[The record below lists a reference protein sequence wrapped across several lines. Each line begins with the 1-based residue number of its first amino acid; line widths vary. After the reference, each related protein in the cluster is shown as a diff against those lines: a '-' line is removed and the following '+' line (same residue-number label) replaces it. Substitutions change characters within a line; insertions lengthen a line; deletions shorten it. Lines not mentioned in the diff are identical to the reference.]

1 MLNLF
6 TRATVQARLLIGFG
20 AVVMMMIVITVVGIN
35 SVNAIDQSMTVITDI
50 NSVKQRYAINFRGSV
65 HDRAIAIRDVV
76 LIPESHELQSTLKD
90 ISRLE
95 TFYNE
100 SRVPLDQLMIEGS
113 TPNEEN
119 ILDTIKRIERKT
131 MPLVKQVISKVQQG
145 DKQQAEQI
153 LLTSVRPAFVEWL
166 AAINQFID
174 HQELENQ
181 QATKMVRET
190 AASFEGLMLVLTG
203 IAFLI
208 SGFIVYRIAKGLRVS
223 LDGEPRA
230 VASLLSKVAAGDLTQ
245 KIAAHHEGSVLFSLK
260 KTQDQLSSTVAN
272 IANASKDITSQID
285 IVSTGSF
292 DVLALVQQQRE
303 YTAHATTNL
312 NDMRD
317 KTYAVSD
324 LLVQTEQ
331 NSAQTLDSCTS
342 GSQSVNATAQEIEK
356 VLITVSSA
364 LDKLQK
370 LEQRTKDISGIISVI
385 SGISDQTNLLAL
397 NAAIEA
403 ARAGESGRGFA
414 VVADEVRTLAQ
425 STGSATAEIEAM
437 LTEITKETAD
447 SVVAMESTMPK
458 IEKGLALGVDSA
470 ELLKGIENQANDS
483 LQNVRQVVEA
493 SKEQIIAIDEL
504 YEGMKSVADMA
515 DSSTSSLEKN
525 NDVAHTLDALA
536 NNLKE
541 QIAYFKVSKVNTTG

>member
-1 MLNLF
+1 MLSFF
-6 TRATVQARLLIGFG
+6 TRATVQTRLLIGFG
-20 AVVMMMIVITVVGIN
+20 AVIMMMIVITIVGIN
-35 SVNAIDQSMTVITDI
+35 SVNAIDKSMTVIADI

-76 LIPESHELQSTLKD
+76 LLQENSELQRTLKD

-95 TFYNE
+95 VFYNE
-100 SRVPLDQLMIEGS
+100 SRVPLDQLMVEGS
-113 TPNEEN
+113 SSSEEN
-119 ILDTIKRIERKT
+119 ILTLIKRIESKT
-131 MPLVKQVISKVQQG
+131 MPLVKQVINKMQQG
-145 DKQQAEQI
+145 DKQQAEQ
-153 LLTSVRPAFVEWL
+153 LLLNSVRPAFVEWL

-174 HQELENQ
+174 YQEVENQ

-190 AASFEGLMLVLTG
+190 AASFEGVMLALTG

-223 LDGEPRA
+223 LDGEPSE
-230 VASLLSKVAAGDLTQ
+230 VASLLSKVAEGDLTQ
-245 KIAAHHEGSVLFSLK
+245 SIEVRYENSVLFSLK
-260 KTQDQLSSTVAN
+260 KTQNQLSSTVTN
-272 IANASKDITSQID
+272 IADASKEINGQID
-285 IVSTGSF
+285 IVSAGSA

-303 YTAHATTNL
+303 YTALATDNL

-317 KTYAVSD
+317 KTYTVSE
-324 LLVQTEQ
+324 LLVQTEE
-331 NSAQTLDSCTS
+331 NSSQTLSSCTS
-342 GSQSVNATAQEIEK
+342 GSQSVNATAEEIEK
-356 VLITVSSA
+356 VLTTVSSA
-364 LDKLQK
+364 LEKLQK

-425 STGSATAEIEAM
+425 STGSATSEIEAM
-437 LTEITKETAD
+437 LTEITKETAG
-447 SVVAMESTMPK
+447 SVVAMESTLPK

-470 ELLKGIENQANDS
+470 ELLKEIENQANNS
-483 LQNVRQVVEA
+483 LLNVRQVVEA
-493 SKEQIIAIDEL
+493 SKEQIVAIDEL

-515 DSSTSSLEKN
+515 DSSTNSLEKN
-525 NDVAHTLDALA
+525 NNVALTLDALA

-541 QIAYFKVSKVNTTG
+541 QIGYFKVSVTS

>member
-1 MLNLF
+1 MLSFF
-6 TRATVQARLLIGFG
+6 TRATVQTRLLIGFG
-20 AVVMMMIVITVVGIN
+20 AVIMMMIVITIVGIN
-35 SVNAIDQSMTVITDI
+35 SVNSIDKSMTVITDI

-76 LIPESHELQSTLKD
+76 LLQENSELQRTLKD

-95 TFYNE
+95 VFYNE
-100 SRVPLDQLMIEGS
+100 SRVPLYQLMIEGS
-113 TPNEEN
+113 SSSEEN
-119 ILDTIKRIERKT
+119 ILTLIKRIESKT
-131 MPLVKQVISKVQQG
+131 MPLVKQVINKMQQG
-145 DKQQAEQI
+145 DKQQAEQ
-153 LLTSVRPAFVEWL
+153 LLLNSVRPAFVEWL

-174 HQELENQ
+174 YQEVENQ

-190 AASFEGLMLVLTG
+190 AASFEGVMLALTG

-223 LDGEPRA
+223 LDGEPSE
-230 VASLLSKVAAGDLTQ
+230 VASLLSKVAEGDLTQ
-245 KIAAHHEGSVLFSLK
+245 SIEVRYENSVLFSLK
-260 KTQDQLSSTVAN
+260 KTQNQLSSTVTN
-272 IANASKDITSQID
+272 IADASKEINGQID
-285 IVSTGSF
+285 IVSAGSA

-303 YTAHATTNL
+303 YTALATDNL

-317 KTYAVSD
+317 KTYTVSE
-324 LLVQTEQ
+324 LLVQTEE
-331 NSAQTLDSCTS
+331 NSSQTLSSCTS
-342 GSQSVNATAQEIEK
+342 GSQSVNATAEEIEK
-356 VLITVSSA
+356 VLTTVSSA
-364 LDKLQK
+364 LEKLQK

-425 STGSATAEIEAM
+425 STGSATSEIEAM
-437 LTEITKETAD
+437 LTEITKETAG
-447 SVVAMESTMPK
+447 SVVAMESTLPK

-470 ELLKGIENQANDS
+470 ELLKEIENQANNS
-483 LQNVRQVVEA
+483 LLNVRQVVEA
-493 SKEQIIAIDEL
+493 SKEQIVAIDEL

-515 DSSTSSLEKN
+515 DSSTNSLEKN
-525 NDVAHTLDALA
+525 NNVALTLDALA

-541 QIAYFKVSKVNTTG
+541 QIGYFKVSVTS

>member
-6 TRATVQARLLIGFG
+6 TRATVQTRLLIGFG
-20 AVVMMMIVITVVGIN
+20 AVLIMMLVLTIVGIN
-35 SVNAIDQSMTVITDI
+35 SVKAIDKSMTVITDI

-76 LIPESHELQSTLKD
+76 LVRENFELQSALKD

-100 SRVPLDQLMIEGS
+100 SRVPLDQLMIKGS
-113 TPNEEN
+113 TPHEED
-119 ILDTIKRIERKT
+119 ILALIKGVESKT
-131 MPLVKQVISKVQQG
+131 MPLVKQVINQVQQG
-145 DKQQAEQI
+145 NKQQAEQL
-153 LLTSVRPAFVEWL
+153 LLTKVRPAFVEWL

-174 HQELENQ
+174 YQEVENQ

-190 AASFEGLMLVLTG
+190 AASFEGVMLALTG

-223 LDGEPRA
+223 LDGEPSE
-230 VASLLSKVAAGDLTQ
+230 VANLLSKVAEGDLTQ
-245 KIAAHHEGSVLFSLK
+245 NIEVRYENSVLFSLK
-260 KTQDQLSSTVAN
+260 KTQKQLSSTVAN
-272 IANASKDITSQID
+272 IAGASKEINGQID
-285 IVSTGSF
+285 IVSSGSA
-292 DVLALVQQQRE
+292 DVLDLVQQQRE
-303 YTAHATTNL
+303 YTALATDNL

-317 KTYAVSD
+317 KTYTVSE

-331 NSAQTLDSCTS
+331 NSSQTLSSCTS
-342 GSQSVNATAQEIEK
+342 GSQSVNATAAEIEK
-356 VLITVSSA
+356 VLTTVSSA
-364 LDKLQK
+364 LEKLQK

-447 SVVAMESTMPK
+447 SVVAMESTLPK

-470 ELLKGIENQANDS
+470 ELLKEIENQANDS
-483 LQNVRQVVEA
+483 LLNVRQVVGA
-493 SKEQIIAIDEL
+493 SKEQIVAIDEL

-515 DSSTSSLEKN
+515 DSSTTSLEKN
-525 NDVAHTLDALA
+525 NDVAVSLEQLA
-536 NNLKE
+536 ANLKE
-541 QIAYFKVSKVNTTG
+541 QIAYFKVSTVS

>member
-1 MLNLF
+1 MLSFF
-6 TRATVQARLLIGFG
+6 TRATVQTRLLIGFG
-20 AVVMMMIVITVVGIN
+20 AVIMMMIVITIVGIN
-35 SVNAIDQSMTVITDI
+35 SVNAIDKSMTVITDI

-76 LIPESHELQSTLKD
+76 LLQENSELQRTLKD

-95 TFYNE
+95 VFYNE
-100 SRVPLDQLMIEGS
+100 SRVPLDQLMVEGS
-113 TPNEEN
+113 SSSEEN
-119 ILDTIKRIERKT
+119 ILTLIKRIESKT
-131 MPLVKQVISKVQQG
+131 MPLVKQVINKMQQD
-145 DKQQAEQI
+145 DKQQAEQ
-153 LLTSVRPAFVEWL
+153 LLLNSVRPAFVEWL

-174 HQELENQ
+174 YQEVENQ

-190 AASFEGLMLVLTG
+190 AASFEGVMLALTG

-208 SGFIVYRIAKGLRVS
+208 SGFIVYRIAKGLRIS
-223 LDGEPRA
+223 LDGEPSE
-230 VASLLSKVAAGDLTQ
+230 VASLLSKVAEGDLTQ
-245 KIAAHHEGSVLFSLK
+245 SIEVRYENSVLFSLK
-260 KTQDQLSSTVAN
+260 KTQNQLSSTVTN
-272 IANASKDITSQID
+272 IADASKEINGQID
-285 IVSTGSF
+285 IVSTGSA

-303 YTAHATTNL
+303 YTALATDNL

-317 KTYAVSD
+317 KTYTVSE
-324 LLVQTEQ
+324 LLVQTEE
-331 NSAQTLDSCTS
+331 NSSQTLSSCTS
-342 GSQSVNATAQEIEK
+342 GSQSVNATAEEIEK
-356 VLITVSSA
+356 VLTTVSSA
-364 LDKLQK
+364 LEKLQK

-425 STGSATAEIEAM
+425 STGSATSEIEAM
-437 LTEITKETAD
+437 LTEITKETAG
-447 SVVAMESTMPK
+447 SVVAMESTLPK

-470 ELLKGIENQANDS
+470 ELLKEIENQANNS
-483 LQNVRQVVEA
+483 LLNVRQVVEA
-493 SKEQIIAIDEL
+493 SKEQIVAIDEL

-515 DSSTSSLEKN
+515 DSSTNSLEKN
-525 NDVAHTLDALA
+525 NNVALTLDALA

-541 QIAYFKVSKVNTTG
+541 QIGYFKVSVTS

>member
-1 MLNLF
+1 MFNLF
-6 TRATVQARLLIGFG
+6 TRATVQTRLLIGFG
-20 AVVMMMIVITVVGIN
+20 AVILMMVVITIVGIN
-35 SVNAIDQSMTVITDI
+35 SVNAIDKSMTMITDM
-50 NSVKQRYAINFRGSV
+50 NSVKQRHAINFRGSV

-76 LIPESHELQSTLKD
+76 LVRESHELQSTLKD
-90 ISRLE
+90 ITRLE
-95 TFYNE
+95 AFYNE
-100 SRVPLDQLMIEGS
+100 SRVPLDQLMMKGS
-113 TPNEEN
+113 TSSENN
-119 ILDTIKRIERKT
+119 ILEIIKRIERKT
-131 MPLVKQVISKVQQG
+131 MPLVERVVTEVQQG
-145 DKQQAEQI
+145 NKQQAEQ
-153 LLTSVRPAFVEWL
+153 LLLASVRPAFVEWL

-174 HQELENQ
+174 YQEIENQ
-181 QATKMVRET
+181 KATKMVRET
-190 AASFEGLMLVLTG
+190 AASFEGVMLALTA

-223 LDGEPRA
+223 LDGEPSE
-230 VASLLSKVAAGDLTQ
+230 VARLLSQVAEGDLTQ
-245 KIAAHHEGSVLFSLK
+245 SIEVRYENSVLFSLK
-260 KTQDQLSSTVAN
+260 KTQSQLSSTVAN
-272 IANASKDITSQID
+272 IAGASKEINSQID
-285 IVSTGSF
+285 IVSTGSA

-303 YTAHATTNL
+303 YTVLATENL

-317 KTYAVSD
+317 KTYTVSE

-331 NSAQTLDSCTS
+331 NSSQTLDSCTA
-342 GSQSVNATAQEIEK
+342 GSESVNATAEEIEK
-356 VLITVSSA
+356 VLTTVSSA

-425 STGSATAEIEAM
+425 STGSATSEIEAM

-447 SVVAMESTMPK
+447 SVVAMESTLPK

-470 ELLKGIENQANDS
+470 ELLKAIENQANDS
-483 LQNVRQVVEA
+483 LLNVRQVVDA
-493 SKEQIIAIDEL
+493 SKEQIVAIDGL

-515 DSSTSSLEKN
+515 DSSTRSLERN
-525 NDVAHTLDALA
+525 NDVALTLGTLA
-536 NNLKE
+536 NNLKQ
-541 QIAYFKVSKVNTTG
+541 QIAYFKVNSVS

>member
-1 MLNLF
+1 MLSFF
-6 TRATVQARLLIGFG
+6 TRATVQTRLVIGFG
-20 AVVMMMIVITVVGIN
+20 AVIMMMIVITIVGIN
-35 SVNAIDQSMTVITDI
+35 SVNAIDKSMTVITDI

-76 LIPESHELQSTLKD
+76 LLKENSELQRTLKD

-95 TFYNE
+95 VFYNE
-100 SRVPLDQLMIEGS
+100 SRVPLDQLMIDGS
-113 TPNEEN
+113 SSSEEN
-119 ILDTIKRIERKT
+119 ILNLIKRIESKT
-131 MPLVKQVISKVQQG
+131 MPLVKQVINKMQQG
-145 DKQQAEQI
+145 DKQQAEK
-153 LLTSVRPAFVEWL
+153 LLLNSVRPAFVEWL

-174 HQELENQ
+174 YQEVENQ

-190 AASFEGLMLVLTG
+190 AASFEGVMLALTG

-208 SGFIVYRIAKGLRVS
+208 SGFIVYRIAKGLRIS
-223 LDGEPRA
+223 LDGEPSE
-230 VASLLSKVAAGDLTQ
+230 VASLLSKVAEGDLTQ
-245 KIAAHHEGSVLFSLK
+245 NIEVRYENSVLFSLK
-260 KTQDQLSSTVAN
+260 KTQNQLSSTVTN
-272 IANASKDITSQID
+272 IADASKEINGQID
-285 IVSTGSF
+285 IVSTGSA

-303 YTAHATTNL
+303 YTALATDNL

-317 KTYAVSD
+317 KTYTVSE
-324 LLVQTEQ
+324 LLVQTEE
-331 NSAQTLDSCTS
+331 NSSQTLSSCTS
-342 GSQSVNATAQEIEK
+342 GSQSVNATAEEIEK
-356 VLITVSSA
+356 VLTTVSSA
-364 LDKLQK
+364 LEKLQK

-437 LTEITKETAD
+437 LTEITKETAG
-447 SVVAMESTMPK
+447 SVVAMESTLPK

-470 ELLKGIENQANDS
+470 ELLKEIENQANDS
-483 LQNVRQVVEA
+483 LLNVRQVVEA
-493 SKEQIIAIDEL
+493 SKEQIVAIDEL

-525 NDVAHTLDALA
+525 NNVALTLDALA
-536 NNLKE
+536 NNLKK
-541 QIAYFKVSKVNTTG
+541 QIAYFKVSVAS

>member
-1 MLNLF
+1 MLSFF
-6 TRATVQARLLIGFG
+6 TRATVQTRLLIGFG
-20 AVVMMMIVITVVGIN
+20 AVIMMMVVITIVGIN
-35 SVNAIDQSMTVITDI
+35 SVNAIDKSMTVITDI

-76 LIPESHELQSTLKD
+76 LLQENSELQRTLKD

-95 TFYNE
+95 VFYNE
-100 SRVPLDQLMIEGS
+100 SRVPLDQLMVEGS
-113 TPNEEN
+113 SSSEEN
-119 ILDTIKRIERKT
+119 ILTLIKRIESKT
-131 MPLVKQVISKVQQG
+131 MPLVKQVINKMQQG
-145 DKQQAEQI
+145 DKQQAEQ
-153 LLTSVRPAFVEWL
+153 LLLNSVRPAFVEWL

-174 HQELENQ
+174 YQEVENQ

-190 AASFEGLMLVLTG
+190 AASFEGVMLALTG

-223 LDGEPRA
+223 LDGEPSE
-230 VASLLSKVAAGDLTQ
+230 VASLLSKVAEGDLTQ
-245 KIAAHHEGSVLFSLK
+245 SIEVRYENSVLFSLK
-260 KTQDQLSSTVAN
+260 KTQNQLSSTVTN
-272 IANASKDITSQID
+272 IADASKEINGQID
-285 IVSTGSF
+285 IVSAGSA

-303 YTAHATTNL
+303 YTALATDNL

-317 KTYAVSD
+317 KTYTVSE
-324 LLVQTEQ
+324 LLVQTEE
-331 NSAQTLDSCTS
+331 NSSQTLSSCTS
-342 GSQSVNATAQEIEK
+342 GSQSVNATAEEIEK
-356 VLITVSSA
+356 VLTTVSSA
-364 LDKLQK
+364 LEKLQK

-425 STGSATAEIEAM
+425 STGSATSEIEAM
-437 LTEITKETAD
+437 LTEITKETAG
-447 SVVAMESTMPK
+447 SVVAMESTLPK

-470 ELLKGIENQANDS
+470 ELLKEIENQANNS
-483 LQNVRQVVEA
+483 LLNVRQVVEA
-493 SKEQIIAIDEL
+493 SKEQIVAIDEL

-515 DSSTSSLEKN
+515 DSSTNSLEKN
-525 NDVAHTLDALA
+525 NNVALTLDALA

-541 QIAYFKVSKVNTTG
+541 QIGYFKVSVTS

>member
-6 TRATVQARLLIGFG
+6 TRATVQTRLLIGFG
-20 AVVMMMIVITVVGIN
+20 AVLIMMLVLTIVGIN
-35 SVNAIDQSMTVITDI
+35 SVKAIDRSMTVITDI

-76 LIPESHELQSTLKD
+76 LVHENLELQSALKD

-100 SRVPLDQLMIEGS
+100 SRVPLDQLMIKGS
-113 TPNEEN
+113 TPHEEE
-119 ILDTIKRIERKT
+119 ILALIKGVESKT
-131 MPLVKQVISKVQQG
+131 MPLVKLVINQVQQG
-145 DKQQAEQI
+145 NKQQAKQV
-153 LLTSVRPAFVEWL
+153 LLTEVRPAFVEWL

-174 HQELENQ
+174 YQEVENQ

-190 AASFEGLMLVLTG
+190 AASFEGVMLALTG

-208 SGFIVYRIAKGLRVS
+208 SGFIVYRIAKGLRIS
-223 LDGEPRA
+223 LDGEPSE
-230 VASLLSKVAAGDLTQ
+230 VANLLSKVAEGDLTQ
-245 KIAAHHEGSVLFSLK
+245 NIDVRYENSVLFSLK
-260 KTQDQLSSTVAN
+260 KTQKKLSSTVAN
-272 IANASKDITSQID
+272 IAGASKEINGQID
-285 IVSTGSF
+285 IVSSGSA
-292 DVLALVQQQRE
+292 DVLDLVQQQRE
-303 YTAHATTNL
+303 YTALANDNL

-317 KTYAVSD
+317 KTYTVSE

-331 NSAQTLDSCTS
+331 NSSQTLSSCTS
-342 GSQSVNATAQEIEK
+342 GSQSVNATAVEIEK
-356 VLITVSSA
+356 VLTTVSSA
-364 LDKLQK
+364 LEKLQK

-447 SVVAMESTMPK
+447 SVVAMESTLPK

-470 ELLKGIENQANDS
+470 ELLKEIENQANDS
-483 LQNVRQVVEA
+483 LLNVRQVVDA
-493 SKEQIIAIDEL
+493 SKEQIVAIDEL

-515 DSSTSSLEKN
+515 DSSTASLEKN
-525 NDVAHTLDALA
+525 NDVAISLEQLA
-536 NNLKE
+536 ANLKE
-541 QIAYFKVSKVNTTG
+541 QIAYFKVNTAS

>member
-1 MLNLF
+1 MFNLY
-6 TRATVQARLLIGFG
+6 TRATVQTRLLIGFG
-20 AVVMMMIVITVVGIN
+20 AVILMMIVITVVGIN
-35 SVNAIDQSMTVITDI
+35 SVNAIDKAMTVITDM
-50 NSVKQRYAINFRGSV
+50 NSVKQRHAINFRGSV

-76 LIPESHELQSTLKD
+76 LVQENHELQSTLKN
-90 ISRLE
+90 ITRLDA
-95 TFYNE
+95 FYNE
-100 SRVPLDQLMIEGS
+100 SRVPLDQLMMKGS
-113 TPNEEN
+113 TSNENN
-119 ILDTIKRIERKT
+119 IIGLIKRIETKT
-131 MPLVKQVISKVQQG
+131 MPLVKRVISDVQQG
-145 DKQQAEQI
+145 NKQQAEQL

-174 HQELENQ
+174 YQEVENQ
-181 QATKMVRET
+181 KATKMVRET
-190 AASFEGLMLVLTG
+190 AASFEGVMLALTA
-203 IAFLI
+203 IAFFI

-223 LDGEPRA
+223 LDGEPRE
-230 VASLLSKVAAGDLTQ
+230 VANLLSKVAEGDLTQ
-245 KIAAHHEGSVLFSLK
+245 NIEVRYENSVLFSLK
-260 KTQDQLSSTVAN
+260 KTQNQLSSTVAN
-272 IANASKDITSQID
+272 IAGSSKEINGQID
-285 IVSTGSF
+285 IVSTGSS

-303 YTAHATTNL
+303 YTALATTNL

-317 KTYAVSD
+317 KTYTVSE

-331 NSAQTLDSCTS
+331 NSSQTLDSCTA
-342 GSQSVNATAQEIEK
+342 GSESVNATAEEIEK
-356 VLITVSSA
+356 VLSTVSSA

-370 LEQRTKDISGIISVI
+370 LEQRTKDIGGIISVI

-425 STGSATAEIEAM
+425 STGSATSEIEAM

-447 SVVAMESTMPK
+447 SVVAMESTLPK

-470 ELLKGIENQANDS
+470 ELLKAIENQANDS
-483 LQNVRQVVEA
+483 LLNVRQVVDA
-493 SKEQIIAIDEL
+493 SKEQIVAIDEL

-525 NDVAHTLDALA
+525 NDVALTLGTLA
-536 NNLKE
+536 NNLKQ
-541 QIAYFKVSKVNTTG
+541 QIAYFKVSSVS

>member
-6 TRATVQARLLIGFG
+6 TRATVQTRLLIGFG
-20 AVVMMMIVITVVGIN
+20 AVIIMMVVITIVGIN
-35 SVNAIDQSMTVITDI
+35 SVNAIDKSMTVITDV

-76 LIPESHELQSTLKD
+76 LVQQPSELQQTLKD
-90 ISRLE
+90 IARLE
-95 TFYNE
+95 AFYNE
-100 SRVPLDQLMIEGS
+100 SRIPLEQLMSQGS

-119 ILDTIKRIERKT
+119 ILSLIKGVENKT
-131 MPLVKQVISKVQQG
+131 MPLVKQVIREVQQG
-145 DKQQAEQI
+145 NKQRAEQ
-153 LLTSVRPAFVEWL
+153 LLLASVRPAFVEWL

-174 HQELENQ
+174 YQEVENQ

-190 AASFEGLMLVLTG
+190 AASFEGVMLALTG

-208 SGFIVYRIAKGLRVS
+208 SGVIVYRIAKGLRIS
-223 LDGEPRA
+223 LDGEPSE
-230 VASLLSKVAAGDLTQ
+230 VASLLSKVAEGDLTQ
-245 KIAAHHEGSVLFSLK
+245 NIDVRYENSVLFSLK
-260 KTQDQLSSTVAN
+260 KTQKQLSSTVAN
-272 IANASKDITSQID
+272 IAGASKEINGQID
-285 IVSTGSF
+285 IVSTGSA

-303 YTAHATTNL
+303 YTALATANL
-312 NDMRD
+312 NDMRE
-317 KTYAVSD
+317 KTYTVSE

-331 NSAQTLDSCTS
+331 NSSQTLSSCTS
-342 GSQSVNATAQEIEK
+342 GSQSVNATAAEIEK
-356 VLITVSSA
+356 VLNTVSSA
-364 LDKLQK
+364 LEKLQM

-425 STGSATAEIEAM
+425 STGSATSEIEAM

-447 SVVAMESTMPK
+447 SVVAMESTLPK

-470 ELLKGIENQANDS
+470 ELLKAIENQANDS
-483 LQNVRQVVEA
+483 LLNVRQVVDA
-493 SKEQIIAIDEL
+493 SKEQILAIDEL

-525 NDVAHTLDALA
+525 NDVANNLDALA

-541 QIAYFKVSKVNTTG
+541 QIAYFKVNAVSS

>member
-1 MLNLF
+1 MLSFF
-6 TRATVQARLLIGFG
+6 TRATVQTRLLIGFG
-20 AVVMMMIVITVVGIN
+20 AVIMMMIVITIVGIN
-35 SVNAIDQSMTVITDI
+35 SVNAIDKSMTVITDI

-76 LIPESHELQSTLKD
+76 LLQENSELQRTLKD

-95 TFYNE
+95 VFYNE
-100 SRVPLDQLMIEGS
+100 SRVPLDQLMVEGS
-113 TPNEEN
+113 SSSEEN
-119 ILDTIKRIERKT
+119 ILNLIKRIESKT
-131 MPLVKQVISKVQQG
+131 MPLVKQVINKMQQG
-145 DKQQAEQI
+145 DKQQAEQ
-153 LLTSVRPAFVEWL
+153 LLLNSVRPAFVEWL

-174 HQELENQ
+174 YQEVENQ

-190 AASFEGLMLVLTG
+190 AASFEGVMLALTG

-208 SGFIVYRIAKGLRVS
+208 SGFIVYRIAKGLRIS
-223 LDGEPRA
+223 LDGEPSE
-230 VASLLSKVAAGDLTQ
+230 VASLLSKVAEGDLT
-245 KIAAHHEGSVLFSLK
+245 KSIEVRYENSVLFSLK
-260 KTQDQLSSTVAN
+260 KTQNQLSSTVTN
-272 IANASKDITSQID
+272 IADASKEINGQID
-285 IVSTGSF
+285 IVSTGSA

-303 YTAHATTNL
+303 YTALATDNL

-317 KTYAVSD
+317 KTYTVSE
-324 LLVQTEQ
+324 LLVQTEE
-331 NSAQTLDSCTS
+331 NSSQTLSSCTS
-342 GSQSVNATAQEIEK
+342 GSQSVNATAEEIEK
-356 VLITVSSA
+356 VLTTVSSA
-364 LDKLQK
+364 LEKLQK

-425 STGSATAEIEAM
+425 STGSATSEIEAM
-437 LTEITKETAD
+437 LTEITKETAG
-447 SVVAMESTMPK
+447 SVVAMESTLPK

-470 ELLKGIENQANDS
+470 ELLKEIENQANNS
-483 LQNVRQVVEA
+483 LLNVRQVVEA
-493 SKEQIIAIDEL
+493 SKEQIVAIDEL

-515 DSSTSSLEKN
+515 DSSTNSLEKN
-525 NDVAHTLDALA
+525 NNVALTLDALA

-541 QIAYFKVSKVNTTG
+541 QIGYFKVSVTS

>member
-6 TRATVQARLLIGFG
+6 TRATVQTRLLIGFG
-20 AVVMMMIVITVVGIN
+20 AVLIMMLVLTIVGIN
-35 SVNAIDQSMTVITDI
+35 SVKAIDRSMTVITDI

-76 LIPESHELQSTLKD
+76 LVHENLELQSALKD

-100 SRVPLDQLMIEGS
+100 SRVPLDQLMIKGS
-113 TPNEEN
+113 TPHEEE
-119 ILDTIKRIERKT
+119 ILALIKNVESKT
-131 MPLVKQVISKVQQG
+131 MPLVKLVINQVQQG
-145 DKQQAEQI
+145 NKQQAEQV
-153 LLTSVRPAFVEWL
+153 LLTEVRPAFVEWL

-174 HQELENQ
+174 YQEVENQ

-190 AASFEGLMLVLTG
+190 AASFEGVMLALTG

-208 SGFIVYRIAKGLRVS
+208 SGFIVYRIAKGLRIS
-223 LDGEPRA
+223 LDGEPSE
-230 VASLLSKVAAGDLTQ
+230 VANLLSKVAEGDLTQ
-245 KIAAHHEGSVLFSLK
+245 NIDVRYENSVLFSLK
-260 KTQDQLSSTVAN
+260 KTQKKLSSTVAN
-272 IANASKDITSQID
+272 IAGASKEINGQID
-285 IVSTGSF
+285 IVSSGSA
-292 DVLALVQQQRE
+292 DVLDLVQQQRE
-303 YTAHATTNL
+303 YTALANDNL

-317 KTYAVSD
+317 KTYTVSE

-331 NSAQTLDSCTS
+331 NSSQTLSSCTS
-342 GSQSVNATAQEIEK
+342 GSQSVNATAAEIEK
-356 VLITVSSA
+356 VLTTVSSA
-364 LDKLQK
+364 LEKLQK

-447 SVVAMESTMPK
+447 SVVAMESTLPK

-470 ELLKGIENQANDS
+470 ELLKEIENQANDS
-483 LQNVRQVVEA
+483 LLNVRQVVDA
-493 SKEQIIAIDEL
+493 SKEQIVAIDEL

-515 DSSTSSLEKN
+515 DSSTASLEKN
-525 NDVAHTLDALA
+525 NDVAISLEQLA
-536 NNLKE
+536 ANLKE
-541 QIAYFKVSKVNTTG
+541 QIAYFKVNTAS

>member
-1 MLNLF
+1 MLSFF
-6 TRATVQARLLIGFG
+6 TRATVQTRLLIGFG
-20 AVVMMMIVITVVGIN
+20 AVIMMMIVITIVGIN
-35 SVNAIDQSMTVITDI
+35 SVNAIDKSMTVITDI

-76 LIPESHELQSTLKD
+76 LLQENSELQRTLKD

-95 TFYNE
+95 VFYNE

-113 TPNEEN
+113 SSSEEN
-119 ILDTIKRIERKT
+119 ILTLIKRIESKT
-131 MPLVKQVISKVQQG
+131 MPLVKQVINKMQQG
-145 DKQQAEQI
+145 DKQQAER
-153 LLTSVRPAFVEWL
+153 LLLNSVRPAFVEWL

-174 HQELENQ
+174 YQEVENQ

-190 AASFEGLMLVLTG
+190 AASFEGVMLALTG

-208 SGFIVYRIAKGLRVS
+208 SGFIVYRIAKGLRIS
-223 LDGEPRA
+223 LDGEPSE
-230 VASLLSKVAAGDLTQ
+230 VASLLSKVAEGDLTQ
-245 KIAAHHEGSVLFSLK
+245 SIEVRYENSVLFSLK
-260 KTQDQLSSTVAN
+260 KTQNQLSSTVTN
-272 IANASKDITSQID
+272 IADASKEINGQID
-285 IVSTGSF
+285 IVSTGSA

-303 YTAHATTNL
+303 YTALATDNL

-317 KTYAVSD
+317 KTYTVSE
-324 LLVQTEQ
+324 LLVQTEE
-331 NSAQTLDSCTS
+331 NSSQTLSSCTS
-342 GSQSVNATAQEIEK
+342 GSQSVNATAEEIEK
-356 VLITVSSA
+356 VLTTVSSA
-364 LDKLQK
+364 LEKLQK
-370 LEQRTKDISGIISVI
+370 LEQRTKDIGGIISVI

-425 STGSATAEIEAM
+425 STGSATSEIEAM
-437 LTEITKETAD
+437 LTEITKETAG
-447 SVVAMESTMPK
+447 SVVAMESTLPK

-470 ELLKGIENQANDS
+470 ELLKEIENQANNS
-483 LQNVRQVVEA
+483 LLNVRQVVEA
-493 SKEQIIAIDEL
+493 SKEQIVAIDEL

-515 DSSTSSLEKN
+515 DSSTNSLEKN
-525 NDVAHTLDALA
+525 NNVALTLDALA

-541 QIAYFKVSKVNTTG
+541 QIGYFKVSVTS

>member
-1 MLNLF
+1 MLSFF
-6 TRATVQARLLIGFG
+6 TRATVQTRLLIGFG
-20 AVVMMMIVITVVGIN
+20 AVIMMMIVITIVGIN
-35 SVNAIDQSMTVITDI
+35 SVNAIDKSMTVITDI

-76 LIPESHELQSTLKD
+76 LLQENSELQRTLKD

-95 TFYNE
+95 VFYNE

-113 TPNEEN
+113 SSSEEN
-119 ILDTIKRIERKT
+119 ILTLIKRIESKT
-131 MPLVKQVISKVQQG
+131 MPLVKQVINKMQQG
-145 DKQQAEQI
+145 DKQQAEQ
-153 LLTSVRPAFVEWL
+153 LLLNSVRPAFVEWL

-174 HQELENQ
+174 YQEVENQ

-190 AASFEGLMLVLTG
+190 AASFEGVMLALTG

-208 SGFIVYRIAKGLRVS
+208 SGFIVYRIAKGLRIS
-223 LDGEPRA
+223 LDGEPSE
-230 VASLLSKVAAGDLTQ
+230 VASLLSKVAEGDLTQ
-245 KIAAHHEGSVLFSLK
+245 SIEVRYENSVLFSLK
-260 KTQDQLSSTVAN
+260 KTQNQLSSTVIN
-272 IANASKDITSQID
+272 IADASKEISGQID
-285 IVSTGSF
+285 IVSTGSA

-303 YTAHATTNL
+303 YTALATDNL

-317 KTYAVSD
+317 KTYTVSE
-324 LLVQTEQ
+324 LLVQTEE
-331 NSAQTLDSCTS
+331 NSSQTLSSCTS
-342 GSQSVNATAQEIEK
+342 GSQSVNATAEEIEK
-356 VLITVSSA
+356 VLTTVSSA
-364 LDKLQK
+364 LEKLQK

-425 STGSATAEIEAM
+425 STGSATSEIEAM
-437 LTEITKETAD
+437 LTEITKETAG
-447 SVVAMESTMPK
+447 SVVAMESTLPK

-470 ELLKGIENQANDS
+470 ELLKEIENQANNS
-483 LQNVRQVVEA
+483 LLNVRQVVEA
-493 SKEQIIAIDEL
+493 SKEQIVAIDEL

-515 DSSTSSLEKN
+515 DSSTNSLEKN
-525 NDVAHTLDALA
+525 NNVALTLDALA

-541 QIAYFKVSKVNTTG
+541 QIGYFKVSVTS